1 MLGNLEEKA
10 LRVGLFS
17 FEGVK
22 KKIHFQIVNEKVK
35 HTKCAGKVFFAYFL
49 VHKKVCTISSV
60 GRATDS

>member
-1 MLGNLEEKA
+1 M
-10 LRVGLFS
+10 FS

-22 KKIHFQIVNEKVK
+22 EKIHFQIVNEKVK
-35 HTKCAGKVFFAYFL
+35 HTKCVGKVFFAYFL

>member
-1 MLGNLEEKA
+1 M
-10 LRVGLFS
+10 FS

-22 KKIHFQIVNEKVK
+22 RKSDTFSCEYRRYS
-35 HTKCAGKVFFAYFL
+35 AEALGKVFFAYFL